1 MCKVELRE
9 RFIIQD
15 DTADHKETLTTLTV
29 EFKNLTKG
37 LTNPTKRL
45 TNLTVIFTSLLL
57 VSGECFL
64 RNDL

>member
-1 MCKVELRE
+1 MRE

-15 DTADHKETLTTLTV
+15 DTADRKETFTTLTI

-37 LTNPTKRL
+37 FTNPTKRFA
-45 TNLTVIFTSLLL
+45 NLTVIFTSLLL
-57 VSGECFL
+57 ESGECFL